1 MVKLEKLPRSGYN
14 EIYQSLPIKFGF
26 VNKIKEDSYKEVF
39 VPFICRDFFTDA
51 LWATEHKKAVSIYDF
66 RYDPKKDKFDT
77 DKTRI
82 AVWFPNE
89 EVVKLFFNNK
99 KHLDKIEEDN
109 KLEPST
115 YVQVDNITFIF
126 DFDKYW
132 QSRAY
137 LMSLLTGLIR
147 WLSHDKI
154 TDKVH
159 FIDTVEKS
167 STTDG
172 GHFRSYTCAKQIKN
186 LIKDMRLMDKY
197 DYGVV
202 GDKDCDYIKDIH
214 NNSGIMGVFYSP
226 DTSKYGPHLQEL
238 YK

>member
-1 MVKLEKLPRSGYN
+1 MVQLEKLPRDVYG

-26 VNKIKEDSYKEVF
+26 VNKITEEEYKEVF

-51 LWATEHKKAVSIYDF
+51 LWSEENKKPVTIYGF
-66 RYDPKKDKFDT
+66 KYDPSKASYDK
-77 DKTRI
+77 DKTRM

-89 EVVKLFFNNK
+89 DVVKLFFNNK
-99 KHLDKIEEDN
+99 KYLDKIEEDN

-115 YVQVDNITFIF
+115 YVKVDNITFIF

-154 TDKVH
+154 TDKEH
-159 FIDTVEKS
+159 FIDTVEKA

-172 GHFRSYTCAKQIKN
+172 GHFKSYKCAKSIKN
-186 LIKDMRLMDKY
+186 MIKDLRIMDKY
-197 DYGVV
+197 NYGVV
-202 GDKDCDYIKDIH
+202 GDKDCHGIKGIH

-226 DTSKYGPHLQEL
+226 ETSKYGPHLREL